1 MEFILQ
7 KLKAAVQ
14 QLFGEQ
20 LSAAQFD
27 LEKIAVTPAPE
38 NQPADFASNVAMQI
52 NKIVGLPPREVALQI
67 KEVLDTEPPT
77 TKSATNSPAFT
88 TVIAGPGFLNFTL
101 SDASLIQALHV
112 PVDQQ
117 SGRGK
122 TIVCEFSDPNPFK
135 VLHVGHLYT
144 SVVGDAI
151 ARLQE
156 NTGARVIRANFGGDV
171 GLHVAKNLYIML
183 QHQAEMEKLA
193 APGVSA
199 DERAAFMARCYVE
212 GTAAY
217 EDDPAAKE
225 KITQLNGEIYGL
237 VSRAYAEHEI
247 DPSDPTHH
255 LAQSEPDS
263 MLART
268 YWLGRE
274 WSYAYFAEF
283 YAQIGLKFDKYYPES
298 SVAETGRDTV
308 LKGLK
313 AGVFTKSDGAVIFPG
328 EKYGLHT
335 RVFINQNGIPTYEAK
350 DVGLSITKWR
360 DYHFDQSLIIT
371 GNDILDYMKV
381 VIKAI
386 SLIEPEPAARTRHLT
401 HGNVKL
407 AGNVKMSSRKGNF
420 LKAIDVLALVRQT
433 LADQYGQTSEEVVLA
448 AIKYAFLKNKIGAD
462 LVFDPAESV
471 NMTGNS
477 GPYLQYATVRAR
489 KILAKCKTAQLPAD
503 YQLGPYERQLVLLLG
518 QWPSTL
524 QTATAELAPHKICAY
539 LYELAQEFSRF
550 YENVTV
556 AGSDQ
561 EAARAALVAQTADT
575 LTRGLELLGINVPEQ
590 M

>member
-1 MEFILQ
+1 MESIQ
-7 KLKAAVQ
+7 SQLKSALN

-20 LSAAQFD
+20 LTAAHFD
-27 LEKIAVTPAPE
+27 FDQVAVTPAPD

-52 NKIVGLPPREVALQI
+52 TKIIGQPPREIATQIQAAL
-67 KEVLDTEPPT
+67 
-77 TKSATNSPAFT
+77 TNESFT
-88 TVIAGPGFLNFTL
+88 TEIAGPGFLNFTL
-101 SDASLIQALHV
+101 NDAALLQALDTQT
-112 PVDQQ
+112 DQQ
-117 SGRGK
+117 SGQGK
-122 TIVCEFSDPNPFK
+122 TIICEFSDPNPFK

-151 ARLQE
+151 ARLLE
-156 NTGARVIRANFGGDV
+156 NTGAKVVRANFGGDV
-171 GLHVAKNLYIML
+171 GLHVAKNIYVML
-183 QHQAEMEKLA
+183 QRQTEMEKLA
-193 APGVSA
+193 DPTVSN
-199 DERAAFMARCYVE
+199 DERAAFMAKCYVE

-217 EDDPAAKE
+217 EDNPAAKE
-225 KITQLNGEIYGL
+225 KIIQINGELYDL
-237 VSRAYAEHEI
+237 VARAYAEHEI
-247 DPSDPTHH
+247 DPQDPTRRT
-255 LAQSEPDS
+255 AAADAAPDS

-274 WSYAYFAEF
+274 WSYAYFAQF
-283 YAQIGLKFDKYYPES
+283 YGQIGLKFDKYYPES

-308 LKGLK
+308 LRGLK
-313 AGVFTKSDGAVIFPG
+313 AGVFEKSDGAVIFPG

-335 RVFINQNGIPTYEAK
+335 RVFINQKGIPTYEAK
-350 DVGLSITKWR
+350 DVGLSVTKWR

-386 SLIEPEPAARTRHLT
+386 SLVEPEPAARTHHIT

-420 LKAIDVLALVRQT
+420 LKAIDVLALVRQA

-462 LVFDPAESV
+462 LVFDPSESV

-477 GPYLQYATVRAR
+477 GPYLQYAVVRAH
-489 KILAKCKTAQLPAD
+489 KILGKCTVAPQLPAN
-503 YQLGPYERQLVLLLG
+503 YTLNPHERRLVLLLG
-518 QWPSTL
+518 QWPSVL
-524 QTATAELAPHKICAY
+524 ADATKELAPHKICAY
-539 LYELAQEFSRF
+539 LYSVAQEFSRF

-556 AGSDQ
+556 AGSA
-561 EAARAALVAQTADT
+561 EEGARAALVAKTADA
-575 LTRGLELLGINVPEQ
+575 LEAGLQLLGINVPEQ

>member
-1 MEFILQ
+1 MELILQ
-7 KLKAAVQ
+7 KLKVAVQ

-38 NQPADFASNVAMQI
+38 NQAADFASNVAMQI
-52 NKIVGLPPREVALQI
+52 NKIVGLPPREVAAQI
-67 KEVLDTEPPT
+67 KEALD
-77 TKSATNSPAFT
+77 ANSPAFT
-88 TVIAGPGFLNFTL
+88 TAIAGPGFLNFTL
-101 SDASLIQALHV
+101 SDASLIQALHA

-386 SLIEPEPAARTRHLT
+386 SLVEPEPAARTRHLT

-420 LKAIDVLALVRQT
+420 LKAIDVLALVRQA

-503 YQLGPYERQLVLLLG
+503 YQLGPHERQLVLLLG